1 MVEVWLPYGSTEVCV
16 RIPTLNL
23 LDIIEPKKVDVARNP
38 QEEIRRALQN
48 PLGDTRLSDIV
59 EPGAKVAIVLKDSG
73 ISTNQMLISTLME
86 ELGSNDVGD
95 EDVTIIVAF
104 DPLRTVSS
112 QRNSQVLG
120 VELSARVKVIR
131 HNCEAE
137 RQAYV
142 GKTSRGTEIHLNK
155 IFTEADVKILA
166 GSVEPHPIIGY
177 SGGREMILPGVASLS
192 SIEKAFQMGMDRMAK
207 RGNLKDN
214 PVHEEMVEAAD
225 LAQVDFTLNIV
236 RDSEFNVVKAFAG
249 DVDKAFEESVK
260 LAEEIYKVPVE
271 NRADMVFISP
281 GGSIFDATLQEAITC
296 LDSISEVAKKGKPI
310 ALVAECASGYGDKE
324 FLEAASKFSNLKD
337 LRKYLKRK
345 FSIPGLMAYRLMN
358 LLQQANIVAVSV
370 MPEYYISRV
379 FKMKTARTAN
389 EAYRLLVDAAGSRG
403 KVSFIPHGSLTV
415 PFMKP

>member
-1 MVEVWLPYGSTEVCV
+1 MVEVWLPYGNTEVCV
-16 RIPTLNL
+16 RIPTGNL
-23 LDIIEPKKVDVARNP
+23 LDIIEPKKVDAAQNP
-38 QEEIRRALQN
+38 KDEIKKALQN
-48 PLGDTRLSDIV
+48 PSGDTRIAEMV
-59 EPGAKVAIVLKDSG
+59 KPGAKIAIVLKDSG
-73 ISTNQMLISTLME
+73 ASTNRMLISAVME
-86 ELGSNDVGD
+86 EINSAGVRN
-95 EDVTIIVAF
+95 EDVTVIIAY
-104 DPLRTVSS
+104 DPFRTVSS
-112 QRNSQVLG
+112 KQ
-120 VELSARVKVIR
+120 EFPMPDTEPTARLRVIQHR
-131 HNCEAE
+131 CEADE
-137 RQAYV
+137 QVYV
-142 GKTSRGTEIHLNK
+142 GKTSRGIEISLNK
-155 IFTEADVKILA
+155 LFTEADVKILA
-166 GSVEPHPIIGY
+166 GSVEPHPIAGY

-324 FLEAASKFSNLKD
+324 FLEAASKFSNPKD